1 MVIRLRDSGMQFA
14 LLDGL
19 DDPERRELLAAARR
33 RRFARREV
41 VFHEGDPGDSVH
53 LVVSG
58 HLAVRVTTALGDV
71 ALLRVIA
78 PGGFVGELALLDGA
92 PRSATVAAIEGAET
106 MSVQRAA
113 FDALQRRSPHAQTAL
128 SAALGGE
135 IRRLAAALVEATYL
149 PVEERFWRRVLDMV
163 GVFGPGSPI
172 PLTQEEL
179 GQLAGAA
186 RPTANRL
193 LRDGQADGSVTLRR
207 GTLDVLDVALVRRKA
222 GLRPA

>member
-1 MVIRLRDSGMQFA
+1 M
-14 LLDGL
+14 
-19 DDPERRELLAAARR
+19 
-33 RRFARREV
+33 
-41 VFHEGDPGDSVH
+41 FHEGDPGDSVH

-58 HLAVRVTTALGDV
+58 HFAVRVTTALGDV
-71 ALLRVIA
+71 ATAARDRARRLRRRV
-78 PGGFVGELALLDGA
+78 ALLDGA

-163 GVFGPGSPI
+163 GAFGPGSPI